1 MFKNLDIKTIF
12 ILILAVALI
21 LMFIF
26 GGGGN
31 KGIDNYK
38 DELNNLKEQND
49 SLLHSNDDLKNKNDD
64 LTIKYDEIIDDI
76 IEIDGGLNNNSG
88 DIANLQDEKDKVADR
103 VRVLN
108 ADGVAIE
115 LSNYFIRRES
125 QGND

>member
-76 IEIDGGLNNNSG
+76 IEINSG
-88 DIANLQDEKDKVADR
+88 NIANLQDEKDKVSDR